1 MADIDT
7 GGGGGRG
14 KKGGSKTKK
23 KSTRID
29 MTAMVDVAF
38 LLLTFFVLTA
48 VIQDYSIMALTM
60 PPKVDKD
67 VTREDQTADVDEE
80 KVVTLILDEDN
91 KVTWYHGIT
100 NPEIKETGYDPDKGV
115 RKVIMDHLRRYPRL
129 CVEEKRKYGKQTEGC
144 WDPIFIIKPR
154 YVSTYGN
161 LVDVLDEMAITEAPK
176 YAIDKFTEQDSLL
189 IIGELEAEVET
200 VEGGAP

>member
-23 KSTRID
+23 KSTKVD

-48 VIQDYSIMALTM
+48 VIQDYSFMYLTM
-60 PPKVDKD
+60 PPKAEDVPEEDKK
-67 VTREDQTADVDEE
+67 VDVDEE
-80 KVVTLILDEDN
+80 KVVTIVLNEEN
-91 KVTWYHGIT
+91 KITWYWKIT
-100 NPEIKETGYDPDKGV
+100 NPEINETTFDPTNGI
-115 RKVIMDHLRRYPRL
+115 RKVILDHLKRYPDL
-129 CVEEKRKYGKQTEGC
+129 CRDQKREFGQQQPGC

-154 YVSTYGN
+154 YNSNYGS
-161 LVDVLDEMAITEAPK
+161 LVDLLDEMQITESPK
-176 YAIDKFTEQDSLL
+176 FAIDKFTEQDSLL
-189 IIGELEAEVET
+189 IIGELEVEEVIE
-200 VEGGAP
+200 